1 MLKHKVLILVIGLW
15 SLAATAQVP
24 VVEAGTNAAS
34 RGGQQTQAPANDL
47 VLTLYNQLE
56 ALQQEVQ
63 TLRGLVEE
71 QSNQIRRLQTEQLN
85 RYVDIDRRL
94 SELSGTAVTVPPAV
108 ILGAGTIAPGPG
120 PERGALVTPPLG
132 NYPQVPGQT
141 LPPDIRNN
149 AMPTPGVTNPAAAGV
164 QIADSQI
171 NEQDLYR
178 NALNLLLEQSQ
189 YEESIRQFQ
198 SYIDRFPQGRYLT
211 NAYYW
216 QGEALILVTRLNEA
230 RDVFLKLT
238 SSYPEDPKTPG
249 AMLKLGVVYRRMGNE
264 ALAQQTWREIATKY
278 PENTTEIREAQDYLS
293 QPQ

>member
-1 MLKHKVLILVIGLW
+1 MLKHIALILALGLW
-15 SLAATAQVP
+15 SLIATAQVP
-24 VVEAGTNAAS
+24 VVEAGSNNTS
-34 RGGQQTQAPANDL
+34 RGGQTQAPAGNEL

-56 ALQQEVQ
+56 ALQQEIQ
-63 TLRGLVEE
+63 TLRGMVEE

-94 SELSGTAVTVPPAV
+94 SELSGTTVSVPPV
-108 ILGAGTIAPGPG
+108 GISGAGMTAPGPAT
-120 PERGALVTPPLG
+120 GAMVTPPPA
-132 NYPQVPGQT
+132 NYPQNPGQN

-149 AMPTPGVTNPAAAGV
+149 PESPDVSNSVDVGAQT
-164 QIADSQI
+164 ADAQM

-178 NALNLLLEQSQ
+178 TALNQLLEQSQ
-189 YEESIRQFQ
+189 YEESVRLFQ

-216 QGEALILVTRLNEA
+216 QGEALILVTRFNEA
-230 RDVFLKLT
+230 RDVFMKLT
-238 SSYPEDPKTPG
+238 SNYPEDPKTPG